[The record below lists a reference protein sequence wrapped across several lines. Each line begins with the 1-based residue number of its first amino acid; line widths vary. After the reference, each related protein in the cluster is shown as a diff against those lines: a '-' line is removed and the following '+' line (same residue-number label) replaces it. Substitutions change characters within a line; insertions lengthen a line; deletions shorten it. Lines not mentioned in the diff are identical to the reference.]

1 MKGNY
6 MTSVI
11 VAHLKIEESRCS
23 IAIRLAMVKIQI
35 DSEGL
40 Q

>member
-1 MKGNY
+1 MA
-6 MTSVI
+6 SLI
-11 VAHLKIEESRCS
+11 AAHLKIEESPCS
-23 IAIRLAMVKIQI
+23 IAIWLTMVKILI